1 MSIGTCSVMA
11 AIIEAIQKLSTRS
24 GRLDAGGK
32 RRGRPPRISREQIVR
47 AARAAGEQPR
57 MADVARALDVAPGA
71 LYHHVR
77 DRDELLEL
85 VAAQVLEETAFD
97 DWAPDDDAPWQE
109 FVREYGLAFRA
120 AILANPGALRYVRLT
135 TAATATRLEQVDRLV
150 AALRA
155 AGFSLHDVSH
165 AVQLVNLLVCGEAWE
180 RALASREGGEPQLA
194 EFERAVAG
202 RGAELPHLVP
212 LADPTARPDAESQFE
227 FALDC
232 LIAGLAARIRR
243 GPNPARRRRPSR

>member
-1 MSIGTCSVMA
+1 MDA
-11 AIIEAIQKLSTRS
+11 A
-24 GRLDAGGK
+24 K
-32 RRGRPPRISREQIVR
+32 RRGRPARITREQIVR
-47 AARAAGEQPR
+47 AARDAGEQPR
-57 MADVARALDVAPGA
+57 MTDIARALDVAPGA

-97 DWAPDDDAPWQE
+97 DWAPAGDAPWQE
-109 FVREYGLAFRA
+109 FVRAYALAFRA

-135 TAATATRLEQVDRLV
+135 TTATAGRLEQVDRLV
-150 AALRA
+150 GALRG

-180 RALASREGGEPQLA
+180 RALAGRDGDEPQLV
-194 EFERAVAG
+194 EFERAVAE
-202 RGAELPHLVP
+202 RSDELANLVP
-212 LADPTARPDAESQFE
+212 LADPAERPNAESQFA

-232 LIAGLAARIRR
+232 LIAGLAARLV
-243 GPNPARRRRPSR
+243 G